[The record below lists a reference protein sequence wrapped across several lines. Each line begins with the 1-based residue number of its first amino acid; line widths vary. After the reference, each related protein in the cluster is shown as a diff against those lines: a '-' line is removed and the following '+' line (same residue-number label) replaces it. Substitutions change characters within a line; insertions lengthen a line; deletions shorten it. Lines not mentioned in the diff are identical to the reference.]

1 MNFETYCYSC
11 QPKLSC
17 YLLNHHASLLRPF
30 IYPLY
35 SFSINSLFHLSFYPL
50 SLSKNLPPV
59 SQSAKLPPPMTNL
72 AHPLQMQTSKFTHN
86 TRARRCEAPT
96 LLIATYCSSWGRKTN
111 LPINVRISK
120 ICQIPAGKTGTDQ
133 YCRYLDWS
141 AILFYLFRIVPK
153 SLCFVL
159 YQPTW

>member
-1 MNFETYCYSC
+1 MPAQIIMLPPWPPCVTTKTIYLPSLQF
-11 QPKLSC
+11 QHQLS
-17 YLLNHHASLLRPF
+17 SS
-30 IYPLY
+30 
-35 SFSINSLFHLSFYPL
+35 SFFPPPL